1 METATDWFMKDLE
14 KRWAEFLVSETA
26 RSRAINASVR
36 EYVFF
41 FFFFTLCS
49 PAGMS
54 HPDTAQYQRD
64 FKKEICESSRGLYP
78 SLTAD

>member
-1 METATDWFMKDLE
+1 MGRVFGVRNCE
-14 KRWAEFLVSETA
+14 KSSYKRL
-26 RSRAINASVR
+26 RKRVR
-36 EYVFF
+36 F